1 MTDTTEACPQYP
13 ANEGLII
20 SGDPAPSVPAPS
32 AEGRHAICASSQGVA
47 PPGDLEDRAT
57 GDTLIVGHPGSQESL
72 ASSGPSSSSTRQF
85 QGSSRPPRKNRG
97 GERKLRVSDEPVVEP
112 PSSTKDAPP
121 PVSPRTGRDSSS
133 DAVRA
138 QEPEACAATSAERMD
153 EGVPKGEG
161 AAKAAGDS
169 KKRRAAFRPRPAKK
183 ANKPNHSPQEGAQSH
198 LSFRDA
204 VTDDKL
210 VGVVVN
216 KSNLLAQFSDDV
228 IQTTRNDVIAKIR
241 EAVDRGD
248 SFIPHFEQS
257 GGIQGRLHV
266 SCADEDSLQWLIE
279 TVGSLKHPTDES
291 VVLGVVSP
299 KEIPKLTRVEM
310 WVPGPLR
317 SDAQLL
323 SLLQGQNRGL
333 VVERW
338 KRYHIK
344 EGDKGQYYVWGVD
357 PDSLAV
363 LESLQFKPYY
373 EMSRLTTWL
382 AGRRSKSGRQSETE

>member
-1 MTDTTEACPQYP
+1 MTDTTEAYPQYP

-57 GDTLIVGHPGSQESL
+57 GVTLTVGHPGSQESL

-133 DAVRA
+133 NAVRA
-138 QEPEACAATSAERMD
+138 QEPEACAASSAERMD
-153 EGVPKGEG
+153 EGVPNGEG

-169 KKRRAAFRPRPAKK
+169 KKRRAAFRRPAKK
-183 ANKPNHSPQEGAQSH
+183 FNKASHSPEEGAQSH
-198 LSFRDA
+198 LSYRDA
-204 VTDDKL
+204 LTDDRL

-228 IQTTRNDVIAKIR
+228 IQTIRNSA
-241 EAVDRGD
+241 
-248 SFIPHFEQS
+248 
-257 GGIQGRLHV
+257 
-266 SCADEDSLQWLIE
+266 
-279 TVGSLKHPTDES
+279 SLKFAKPWIAAILLLLILNSLAAYKADFMSPVLTRTPYS
-291 VVLGVVSP
+291 GSSRLLVVLS
-299 KEIPKLTRVEM
+299 IQQM
-310 WVPGPLR
+310 
-317 SDAQLL
+317 SQLYL
-323 SLLQGQNRGL
+323 G
-333 VVERW
+333 
-338 KRYHIK
+338 
-344 EGDKGQYYVWGVD
+344 
-357 PDSLAV
+357 
-363 LESLQFKPYY
+363 
-373 EMSRLTTWL
+373 
-382 AGRRSKSGRQSETE
+382 